1 MATPPT
7 TIKVDPG
14 SELARALIDANG
26 SVVLD
31 SGGVRYR
38 VQREAETEADRLF
51 AGYDV
56 ERVRDAL
63 PRSAGALAGV
73 DVEAL
78 LRDLREQRGQDSQ
91 GRPA

>member
-1 MATPPT
+1 MATAPP
-7 TIKVDPG
+7 TIKVDPA
-14 SELARALIDANG
+14 SELARALADADG
-26 SVVLD
+26 PVVLD

-38 VQREAETEADRLF
+38 VEREAEERF

-63 PRSAGALAGV
+63 RRSAGALAGV

-78 LRDLREQRGQDSQ
+78 TRELREQRAQDSQ